1 MSIAAPALS
10 AGSDPSLASAG
21 SRTAGRILSRVAGQ
35 ELETVMNG
43 PHLSVL
49 PRDGGPVSA
58 WMLEPAAPLPLL
70 QPRDGLDR
78 TPPALLDLHRAAGLR
93 DLRVRRLSLGGGVV
107 VWGVREA

>member
-21 SRTAGRILSRVAGQ
+21 SRAAGRILSRIAGQ

-70 QPRDGLDR
+70 QPVAPSKSFPGFPGSWRLAASNGSR
-78 TPPALLDLHRAAGLR
+78 PPLP
-93 DLRVRRLSLGGGVV
+93 SP
-107 VWGVREA
+107 